1 MVLQTFQALFP
12 RDDVGFLN
20 KICLE
25 ATFAKIQFISKAVTS
40 ESAFVDFARETA
52 ATLCCLNALLWESLL
67 RLVVGRSSVKQSL
80 CAEYYHRKAER
91 FQELYFSCA
100 RDRCA
105 SVLSSQGCLTG
116 AYRSLAKAIREF
128 QFSSVVPPLEA
139 FCPDVDE
146 CPSRPVVVF
155 EENYDRFGDLCPLC
169 GLIPQY
175 AGCIS
180 EVHLGVQSRAGG
192 NGSPGAGPAA
202 AVVAHHPRSMSTSGS
217 PTRCYTPMLFSNS
230 QVADPASTPPVRKMP
245 VETDKRAYDRYR
257 KLKLRLNLFG
267 STNWVMSDP
276 EFVNLA
282 DRSLVFRQL
291 HGSCEAIGAVYRS
304 AEPIHFV
311 VFVNGLGGKSS
322 DFFWAKRWMKLL
334 IATPKHILIWSEA
347 NEQEQTFDEISVC
360 GARLAIEVASYL
372 DNIGTT
378 NFKLSFVGFSLGCV
392 LVRAALTCA
401 QLRPYIRNLHTFFSL
416 NGPHLGVVYAKN
428 RFLRF
433 QISVLSKIS
442 MKGSMKELTFQDSA
456 DIRKCY
462 LYILSRAPV
471 SGLTDDA
478 TDIVPDATHP
488 QMRIPEAPQPPQSIA
503 PPRLPVNST
512 SVASTTKEGATVV
525 HTTTDDTAIDYTTT
539 DYTTTDYTT
548 TDYTTTD
555 YTTTDY
561 TTTVYTT
568 TDYTT
573 TDCTTTGYTTAD
585 LTTKEDT
592 TVEPTTVKPTT
603 AQPTRVEPTTVEP
616 TTVEPTTVKPTTV
629 KPTRVEP
636 TTVTLTTIEPT
647 TVEQTTVES
656 TVVYDTTTDA
666 GPSTDSKLY
675 AGLTCVTSER
685 ATDDTVDYTLLYQPC
700 DNVVY
705 SVGTRCRLT
714 GNENGLRVVAGLADK
729 GKFLGFNYD
738 GSVDVSCYANLGSVQ
753 GWEDNGYAALGVVL
767 ANDFSDVAQVAT
779 RLKVSLAV

>member
-1 MVLQTFQALFP
+1 MII
-12 RDDVGFLN
+12 VGAVIILAC
-20 KICLE
+20 I
-25 ATFAKIQFISKAVTS
+25 FAI
-40 ESAFVDFARETA
+40 
-52 ATLCCLNALLWESLL
+52 L
-67 RLVVGRSSVKQSL
+67 
-80 CAEYYHRKAER
+80 
-91 FQELYFSCA
+91 
-100 RDRCA
+100 
-105 SVLSSQGCLTG
+105 SVL
-116 AYRSLAKAIREF
+116 F
-128 QFSSVVPPLEA
+128 
-139 FCPDVDE
+139 
-146 CPSRPVVVF
+146 
-155 EENYDRFGDLCPLC
+155 
-169 GLIPQY
+169 
-175 AGCIS
+175 
-180 EVHLGVQSRAGG
+180 
-192 NGSPGAGPAA
+192 
-202 AVVAHHPRSMSTSGS
+202 
-217 PTRCYTPMLFSNS
+217 
-230 QVADPASTPPVRKMP
+230 
-245 VETDKRAYDRYR
+245 
-257 KLKLRLNLFG
+257 
-267 STNWVMSDP
+267 
-276 EFVNLA
+276 
-282 DRSLVFRQL
+282 
-291 HGSCEAIGAVYRS
+291 
-304 AEPIHFV
+304 
-311 VFVNGLGGKSS
+311 
-322 DFFWAKRWMKLL
+322 
-334 IATPKHILIWSEA
+334 
-347 NEQEQTFDEISVC
+347 
-360 GARLAIEVASYL
+360 
-372 DNIGTT
+372 
-378 NFKLSFVGFSLGCV
+378 
-392 LVRAALTCA
+392 
-401 QLRPYIRNLHTFFSL
+401 
-416 NGPHLGVVYAKN
+416 
-428 RFLRF
+428 
-433 QISVLSKIS
+433 
-442 MKGSMKELTFQDSA
+442 
-456 DIRKCY
+456 
-462 LYILSRAPV
+462 V
-471 SGLTDDA
+471 SGLTDVA
-478 TDIVPDATHP
+478 TDIVPDATDP
-488 QMRIPEAPQPPQSIA
+488 RMRIPEAPQPPQSIA

-603 AQPTRVEPTTVEP
+603 AQPTRVEPTTAEPTTVEP
-616 TTVEPTTVKPTTV
+616 TTVEPTTVKLTTV

-647 TVEQTTVES
+647 TVEQSSS

-714 GNENGLRVVAGLADK
+714 GNENGLLVVAGLADK

-779 RLKVSLAV
+779 RLKHAFDTIEGTGRPHMPKIAGIKINPTDADITKENAEKLAQLLLVNNVSLVIFESHTGIKGVPCKIAVSNVLINKNNVIKLTEDIDLPVAISSTAGLLLITTDGQRNDRGSNCKGSRVVPRSSQRCGLLGGAAQDGHSVIPGLGVVIEYLVTDSANSMLPDSTVKQRAKYGVAIFDLQHYHLDQYPNCPPLDLSAFKLPRPAPTV